1 MTHWHGVTFSQ
12 LIWKI
17 DVTAEVKIRNM
28 MKHYR
33 SSLLLSHLTDKVTGG
48 GDKTKN
54 KKHTHTQ
61 PKNKTHHDK
70 YYVVPL
76 PPSRVHTCRSIF
88 SHLSWNLSWASRV
101 NDGEGIFPSPLW
113 AANAANLQENHAT
126 RSAIKRQFNKVTARW
141 ESTNNDNVS
150 TWKRTEL
157 YDHQLQTLLSR
168 FVSSFPFTYYF
179 LVTSSQVKSVKSLKT
194 CLFLS
199 WRLSLKWRQL
209 DGWAQRGNEEPEGT
223 QWKQFDVV
231 QEDLSSRGGR
241 YIEYNGCI
249 ASFSA
254 YDGYT
259 QWFYRNHRV

>member
-33 SSLLLSHLTDKVTGG
+33 SSLDLSSDWGEDLTDQVTKEKTWQVTWQIKWLGEG
-48 GDKTKN
+48 KKTK
-54 KKHTHTQ
+54 KQQ

-70 YYVVPL
+70 YNFVPL

-113 AANAANLQENHAT
+113 AANAANLQEDHAT

-150 TWKRTEL
+150 TWNGPSFMTINYKL
-157 YDHQLQTLLSR
+157 Y
-168 FVSSFPFTYYF
+168 FPGLF
-179 LVTSSQVKSVKSLKT
+179 QV
-194 CLFLS
+194 FLS
-199 WRLSLKWRQL
+199 
-209 DGWAQRGNEEPEGT
+209 
-223 QWKQFDVV
+223 
-231 QEDLSSRGGR
+231 
-241 YIEYNGCI
+241 
-249 ASFSA
+249 
-254 YDGYT
+254 YT
-259 QWFYRNHRV
+259 TF

>member
-17 DVTAEVKIRNM
+17 DLTAEVKIRNITD
-28 MKHYR
+28 HLF
-33 SSLLLSHLTDKVTGG
+33 SSVTWQIKWLGG
-48 GDKTKN
+48 GKKKN
-54 KKHTHTQ
+54 P

-70 YYVVPL
+70 YYFVPL

-150 TWKRTEL
+150 TWKWTEL

-168 FVSSFPFTYYF
+168 FVSSFPLICYF
-179 LVTSSQVKSVKSLKT
+179 LVTSS
-194 CLFLS
+194 
-199 WRLSLKWRQL
+199 
-209 DGWAQRGNEEPEGT
+209 
-223 QWKQFDVV
+223 
-231 QEDLSSRGGR
+231 
-241 YIEYNGCI
+241 
-249 ASFSA
+249 
-254 YDGYT
+254 
-259 QWFYRNHRV
+259 

>member
-33 SSLLLSHLTDKVTGG
+33 SSLDLSSDWGEDLTSDLTDQVTGG
-48 GDKTKN
+48 RKR
-54 KKHTHTQ
+54 KKKKKQQ

-70 YYVVPL
+70 YNFVPL
-76 PPSRVHTCRSIF
+76 PPPRVHTCRSIF

-113 AANAANLQENHAT
+113 AANAANLQEDHAT

-150 TWKRTEL
+150 TWNGLSFMTINYKL
-157 YDHQLQTLLSR
+157 Y
-168 FVSSFPFTYYF
+168 FPGLF
-179 LVTSSQVKSVKSLKT
+179 QV
-194 CLFLS
+194 FLS
-199 WRLSLKWRQL
+199 
-209 DGWAQRGNEEPEGT
+209 
-223 QWKQFDVV
+223 
-231 QEDLSSRGGR
+231 
-241 YIEYNGCI
+241 
-249 ASFSA
+249 
-254 YDGYT
+254 YT
-259 QWFYRNHRV
+259 TF

>member
-17 DVTAEVKIRNM
+17 DLTAEVKIRNITD
-28 MKHYR
+28 HLF
-33 SSLLLSHLTDKVTGG
+33 SSVTWQIKWLGG
-48 GDKTKN
+48 E
-54 KKHTHTQ
+54 KKQQ

-70 YYVVPL
+70 YYFVPL

-150 TWKRTEL
+150 TWKWTEL

-168 FVSSFPFTYYF
+168 FVSSFPLICYF
-179 LVTSSQVKSVKSLKT
+179 LVTSS
-194 CLFLS
+194 
-199 WRLSLKWRQL
+199 
-209 DGWAQRGNEEPEGT
+209 
-223 QWKQFDVV
+223 
-231 QEDLSSRGGR
+231 
-241 YIEYNGCI
+241 
-249 ASFSA
+249 
-254 YDGYT
+254 
-259 QWFYRNHRV
+259 